1 VVRKNYYYLYKK
13 SLKKSFLNTLLE
25 LSKVRITF
33 AVSLTTITG
42 YVLASGQFDTGL
54 ILPTLGIFLL
64 ACGSSALN
72 HYQEKDKDAQMDR
85 TKSRPIPSGR
95 ISANGALLFSLIL
108 SAIGSLLIYIESGM
122 LAMQLAILALI
133 WYNAIYTPLK
143 KKTAFAV
150 VPGSVIGALPPLVGW
165 VAGGGSLTDP
175 RALII
180 AFFFFIWQ
188 VPHFWLLLLKY
199 GKEYEKAGYPSLTSI
214 YSEKQIKYTT
224 FIWTMATGVTAL
236 MLPVFGIVNS
246 LVFSVA
252 TLLAS
257 AWLMFQFI
265 RLLRQNDESFRP
277 GVYFMKINYFVLFM
291 IIFLSVDSVL

>member
-1 VVRKNYYYLYKK
+1 MI
-13 SLKKSFLNTLLE
+13 KKSFITTLLE
-25 LSKVRITF
+25 LSKVKITF

-42 YVLASGQFDTGL
+42 YVLASGRFDAGL

-72 HYQEKDKDAQMDR
+72 HYQERDRDAQMER
-85 TKSRPIPSGR
+85 TRNRPIPSGR
-95 ISANGALLFSLIL
+95 ISANGALITALIL
-108 SAIGSLLIYIESGM
+108 SGAGSLLIYYGSGM
-122 LAMQLAILALI
+122 VALQLALLALI
-133 WYNAIYTPLK
+133 WYNFIYTPLK

-165 VAGGGSLTDP
+165 VAGGGSLADP

-214 YSEKQIKYTT
+214 YSGKQIRYTT

-236 MLPVFGIVNS
+236 MLPAFGVVNT
-246 LVFSVA
+246 LFFSIG
-252 TLLAS
+252 TLLATL
-257 AWLMFQFI
+257 WLVIIFVK
-265 RLLRQNDESFRP
+265 LLRVSDEGFNP
-277 GVYFMKINYFVLFM
+277 GFYFMKINYFVLFM
-291 IIFLSVDSVL
+291 IIFLSVDSLI

>member
-1 VVRKNYYYLYKK
+1 MDLA
-13 SLKKSFLNTLLE
+13 
-25 LSKVRITF
+25 KVKITF

-42 YVLASGQFDTGL
+42 YVLASGKFDSGL

-72 HYQEKDKDAQMDR
+72 HYQEKDRDAQMDR
-85 TKSRPIPSGR
+85 TKDRPIPSGR
-95 ISANGALLFSLIL
+95 ISESAALLFALLLSL
-108 SAIGSLLIYIESGM
+108 AGSLLVYYGSGF
-122 LAMQLAILALI
+122 LALQLALLALI
-133 WYNAIYTPLK
+133 WYNFIYTPLK

-165 VAGGGSLTDP
+165 VSGGGSLADP

-214 YSEKQIKYTT
+214 YSEKQIRFTT

-236 MLPVFGIVNS
+236 MLPAFGVVNT
-246 LVFSVA
+246 LFFSIA

-257 AWLMFQFI
+257 AWLMVMFF
-265 RLLRQNDESFRP
+265 RLLRVKDDSFNP
-277 GVYFMKINYFVLFM
+277 GYYFMKINYFVLFI
-291 IIFLSVDSVL
+291 IIFLSVDSLI

>member
-1 VVRKNYYYLYKK
+1 MSKK
-13 SLKKSFLNTLLE
+13 FLHTILE

-42 YVLASGQFDTGL
+42 YVLASGTFDAGL

-72 HYQEKDKDAQMDR
+72 HYQEKDKDALMER
-85 TKSRPIPSGR
+85 TKDRPIPSGR
-95 ISANGALLFSLIL
+95 ISATGALVVAMIL
-108 SAIGSLLIYIESGM
+108 SVSGSLLVYVGSGF
-122 LAMQLAILALI
+122 LALQLALLALI

-143 KKTAFAV
+143 KRTAFAV

-165 VAGGGSLTDP
+165 VAGGGSLADP

-188 VPHFWLLLLKY
+188 VPHFWLLMLKF
-199 GKEYEKAGYPSLTSI
+199 GKEYEKAGFPSLTSV

-236 MLPVFGIVNS
+236 MLPAFDVIHSTVIGIGLLIAVIW
-246 LVFSVA
+246 LVVVFS
-252 TLLAS
+252 
-257 AWLMFQFI
+257 
-265 RLLRQNDESFRP
+265 RLLRIKDEAFNARY
-277 GVYFMKINYFVLFM
+277 YFMKINYFVLFM
-291 IIFLSVDSVL
+291 IIFLAVDSLI

>member
-1 VVRKNYYYLYKK
+1 
-13 SLKKSFLNTLLE
+13 LKKSFLNTLLE

-42 YVLASGQFDTGL
+42 YVLASGQFDAGL

-108 SAIGSLLIYIESGM
+108 SAIGSLLIYIESGI

-246 LVFSVA
+246 LIFSLA

-257 AWLMFQFI
+257 AWLIIQFI
-265 RLLRQNDESFRP
+265 RLLRQNDESFKP

>member
-1 VVRKNYYYLYKK
+1 
-13 SLKKSFLNTLLE
+13 LKKSILNTLLE

-42 YVLASGQFDTGL
+42 YVLASGRFDSGL

-72 HYQEKDKDAQMDR
+72 HYQEKDKDAQMER
-85 TKSRPIPSGR
+85 TKDRPIPSGR
-95 ISANGALLFSLIL
+95 ISATNAMLFALSLSIL
-108 SAIGSLLIYIESGM
+108 GSALIYIGSGM
-122 LAMQLAILALI
+122 LALQLALLALI

-180 AFFFFIWQ
+180 AFF
-188 VPHFWLLLLKY
+188 
-199 GKEYEKAGYPSLTSI
+199 
-214 YSEKQIKYTT
+214 
-224 FIWTMATGVTAL
+224 
-236 MLPVFGIVNS
+236 
-246 LVFSVA
+246 
-252 TLLAS
+252 
-257 AWLMFQFI
+257 
-265 RLLRQNDESFRP
+265 
-277 GVYFMKINYFVLFM
+277 
-291 IIFLSVDSVL
+291 

>member
-1 VVRKNYYYLYKK
+1 LN
-13 SLKKSFLNTLLE
+13 KSFLNTLLE

-42 YVLASGQFDTGL
+42 YVLASGKFDAGL

-72 HYQEKDKDAQMDR
+72 HYQERDKDMMMDR

-95 ISANGALLFSLIL
+95 ITANGALFFALML
-108 SAIGSLLIYIESGM
+108 SFIGSLLIYLGSGM

-165 VAGGGSLTDP
+165 VAGGGSLADP

-246 LVFSVA
+246 LGFSIA

-257 AWLMFQFI
+257 GWLMIQFI
-265 RLLRQNDESFRP
+265 RLLRQNDETFKP
-277 GVYFMKINYFVLFM
+277 GIYFMKINYFVLFM
-291 IIFLSVDSVL
+291 IIFLSVDSIL

>member
-1 VVRKNYYYLYKK
+1 VSKAFFK
-13 SLKKSFLNTLLE
+13 TLLE

-42 YVLASGQFDTGL
+42 YVLASGQFDVGL
-54 ILPTLGIFLL
+54 ILPTIGIFLL

-72 HYQEKDKDAQMDR
+72 HFQEKDKDAQMDR
-85 TKSRPIPSGR
+85 TKDRPIPSGR
-95 ISANGALLFSLIL
+95 ISANGALFFALLL
-108 SAIGSLLIYIESGM
+108 SVTGSVLIYWGAGM
-122 LAMQLAILALI
+122 LALQLALLALI

-150 VPGSVIGALPPLVGW
+150 VPGSVIGSLPPLVGW
-165 VAGGGSLTDP
+165 VAGGGSLADP

-199 GKEYEKAGYPSLTSI
+199 GKEYEKAGYPSLTNI

-224 FIWTMATGVTAL
+224 FIWTLATAVTAL
-236 MLPVFGIVNS
+236 MLPVFGIINS
-246 LVFSVA
+246 IGFSIGILVVSFWLVFQFFA
-252 TLLAS
+252 LLK
-257 AWLMFQFI
+257 
-265 RLLRQNDESFRP
+265 QNQQAFNP
-277 GVYFMKINYFVLFM
+277 GFYFMKINYFVLFV
-291 IIFLSVDSVL
+291 IIFLSIDSVI

>member
-1 VVRKNYYYLYKK
+1 MKNG
-13 SLKKSFLNTLLE
+13 FLHTLLE
-25 LSKVRITF
+25 LSKVKITF

-42 YVLASGQFDTGL
+42 YVLARGRFDTGL

-72 HYQEKDKDAQMDR
+72 HFQEKDRDAQMER
-85 TKSRPIPSGR
+85 TKNRPIPSGR
-95 ISANGALLFSLIL
+95 ISANGALGVAFSLSL
-108 SAIGSLLIYIESGM
+108 AGSLLLFYGAGF
-122 LAMQLAILALI
+122 LALQLGLLALI
-133 WYNAIYTPLK
+133 WYNFIYTPLK

-165 VAGGGSLTDP
+165 VAGGGSLVDP

-214 YSEKQIKYTT
+214 YSEKQIRFTT
-224 FIWTMATGVTAL
+224 FIWTMATGVSAL
-236 MLPVFGIVNS
+236 MLPAFGVVNS
-246 LVFSVA
+246 LFFSIA
-252 TLLAS
+252 TLLVS
-257 AWLMFQFI
+257 GWLIFMFI
-265 RLLRQNDESFRP
+265 RLLRVQDGQFNP
-277 GVYFMKINYFVLFM
+277 GYYFMKINYFVLFM
-291 IIFLSVDSVL
+291 IIFLSIDSVL

>member
-1 VVRKNYYYLYKK
+1 
-13 SLKKSFLNTLLE
+13 LKKSFLNTLLE

-42 YVLASGQFDTGL
+42 YVLASGRFDAGL

-72 HYQEKDKDAQMDR
+72 HYQEKDKDAQMER
-85 TKSRPIPSGR
+85 TKNRPIPSGQ
-95 ISANGALLFSLIL
+95 ISPTGAILWAMLLSVT
-108 SAIGSLLIYIESGM
+108 GSLLIYFGSGM
-122 LAMQLAILALI
+122 LTLQLAILALI
-133 WYNAIYTPLK
+133 WYNFIYTPLK

-165 VAGGGSLTDP
+165 VAGGGSLADS

-246 LVFSVA
+246 VGFSIA
-252 TLLAS
+252 TLIAS
-257 AWLMFQFI
+257 GWLMVQFI
-265 RLLRQNDESFRP
+265 RLLKQNDETFKP

-291 IIFLSVDSVL
+291 IVFLSVDSLI

>member
-1 VVRKNYYYLYKK
+1 MKN
-13 SLKKSFLNTLLE
+13 SLIHTLLE
-25 LSKVRITF
+25 LSKVKITF

-42 YVLASGQFDTGL
+42 YVLASGRFDTGL

-72 HYQEKDKDAQMDR
+72 HYQEKDRDAQMER
-85 TKSRPIPSGR
+85 TKDRPIPSGQ
-95 ISANGALLFSLIL
+95 ISPTGALLWATLL
-108 SAIGSLLIYIESGM
+108 SVSGSLMIYFGSGF
-122 LAMQLAILALI
+122 LALQLALLALI
-133 WYNAIYTPLK
+133 WYNFIYTPLK

-165 VAGGGSLTDP
+165 VAGGGSLADP
-175 RALII
+175 KALII

-224 FIWTMATGVTAL
+224 FIWTMATAVAAL
-236 MLPVFGIVNS
+236 MLPAFGILNS
-246 LVFSVA
+246 IIFSLGTLVVSVWLIIRFA
-252 TLLAS
+252 SLLKT
-257 AWLMFQFI
+257 Q
-265 RLLRQNDESFRP
+265 DETFKP

-291 IIFLSVDSVL
+291 IIFLSVDSLI

>member
-1 VVRKNYYYLYKK
+1 MIKNT
-13 SLKKSFLNTLLE
+13 SLHTLLE
-25 LSKVRITF
+25 LSKVKITF

-42 YVLASGQFDTGL
+42 YVLASGRFDAGL

-72 HYQEKDKDAQMDR
+72 HYQEKDRDAQMER
-85 TKSRPIPSGR
+85 TKNRPIPSGR
-95 ISANGALLFSLIL
+95 ISAQGALLTAASLSL
-108 SAIGSLLIYIESGM
+108 AGALLIYFGSGM
-122 LAMQLAILALI
+122 LALQLALLALI
-133 WYNAIYTPLK
+133 WYNFIYTPLK

-165 VAGGGSLTDP
+165 VAGGGSLADP

-214 YSEKQIKYTT
+214 YSGKQIRYTT

-236 MLPVFGIVNS
+236 MLPAFGIVNS
-246 LVFSVA
+246 LFFSIG
-252 TLLAS
+252 TLLAT
-257 AWLMFQFI
+257 AWLVFMFVKM
-265 RLLRQNDESFRP
+265 LRATDEGFNP
-277 GVYFMKINYFVLFM
+277 GYYFMKINYFVLSM
-291 IIFLSVDSVL
+291 IIFLSVDSLL

>member
-1 VVRKNYYYLYKK
+1 MKK
-13 SLKKSFLNTLLE
+13 SLLNTLLE
-25 LSKVRITF
+25 LSKVKITF

-42 YVLASGQFDTGL
+42 YVLASSRFDTGL
-54 ILPTLGIFLL
+54 ILPTLGIFIL

-72 HYQEKDKDAQMDR
+72 HYQERDKDAQMER
-85 TKSRPIPSGR
+85 TQDRPIPSGR
-95 ISANGALLFSLIL
+95 ISAAGALIFALALSIL
-108 SAIGSLLIYIESGM
+108 GSLLIYWGSGIIA
-122 LAMQLAILALI
+122 LQLALLALI

-165 VAGGGSLTDP
+165 VAGGGDLADP

-199 GKEYEKAGYPSLTSI
+199 GKEYEQAGYPSLTSI
-214 YSEKQIKYTT
+214 YSVKQIKYTT

-246 LVFSVA
+246 LGFSIAV
-252 TLLAS
+252 LLAS
-257 AWLMFQFI
+257 GWLMIQFI
-265 RLLRQNDESFRP
+265 RLLRTNDKSFKP

-291 IIFLSVDSVL
+291 IVFLSVDSLI